1 MTRYGQLRIG
11 IDVGGTN
18 TDAALLDGASILA
31 SCKTP
36 TTEDVTAGIRIA
48 LRQVMNAAA
57 VERTAVG
64 AVMIGTTHFTNAVV
78 ERRGL
83 ARVAAIRLGLPAA
96 TALPP
101 LTDWPDDLAAAVDG
115 GCYMFGG
122 GHEYD
127 GRPIEKIDLAAL
139 ERIACTLAADSRHD
153 IEVTAIFS
161 PLYATGENQTAELLK
176 SVDSRF
182 RVTRSHELGRLGI
195 LERENAAILNAALR
209 PLAARTT
216 AAFRRALAE
225 EHIDAPLYISQNDGT
240 VAHVDVVE
248 RFPVST
254 FSAGPTNSMRG
265 AAILTGVD
273 DAIVIDIGG
282 TTSDVGMLLG
292 GFPREAPVATQLGGV
307 RTNLRMPDI
316 VSVGLG
322 GGSIVRDGGES
333 IGPDSVGFRLRERA
347 LVFGGDTLTATD
359 IAVAAGRSQIGD
371 PARVKD
377 LDSNVVTR
385 ALHRMSE
392 ILDDAVDRVRTSR
405 GSSTVILVGGGAV
418 LIDADQLSGA
428 DIRCPDHAGVAN
440 AVGAASAQVAGECD
454 HIYAYTRTPR
464 AEALRQAQALA
475 IARAVDAGAEP
486 GSVEIVDSDETP
498 LSYLPNEAMRVR
510 VKAVG
515 RLIIAAG
522 DGELK

>member
-1 MTRYGQLRIG
+1 MTSNGELRIG

-18 TDAALLDGASILA
+18 TDAVLLAGADILA

-36 TTEDVTAGIRIA
+36 TTQDVTAGIRAA
-48 LRQVMNAAA
+48 LRQVMDTAA
-57 VERTAVG
+57 VARGAIG

-78 ERRGL
+78 ERRAL

-101 LTDWPDDLAAAVDG
+101 LTDWPSELAVAVDG
-115 GCYMFGG
+115 GCHMVGG

-127 GRPIEKIDLAAL
+127 GRPIADLDVAAL
-139 ERIACTLAADSRHD
+139 ETIARALAEDGRHD
-153 IEVTAIFS
+153 VALSAVFS
-161 PLYATGENQTAELLK
+161 PLDASGEDRAAQLFE
-176 SVDSRF
+176 DIDPGF
-182 RVTRSHELGRLGI
+182 RITRSHELGRLGI

-216 AAFRRALAE
+216 AAFRRALADE
-225 EHIDAPLYISQNDGT
+225 RIAAPLYISQNDGT

-265 AAILTGVD
+265 AALLTGAD

-322 GGSIVRDGGES
+322 GGSIVRDGGRR

-359 IAVAAGRSQIGD
+359 IAVAAGRCRIGD
-371 PARVKD
+371 PDRVAG
-377 LDSNVVTR
+377 LDGEVVAR
-385 ALHRMSE
+385 ALRQMSAM
-392 ILDDAVDRVRTSR
+392 LDDAVDRVRTAR
-405 GSSTVILVGGGAV
+405 GATTVILVGGGAV

-428 DIRCPDHAGVAN
+428 DIRRPDHAGIAN

-454 HIYAYTRTPR
+454 HIYAYTRTAR
-464 AEALRQAQALA
+464 ADAIREARDLA
-475 IARAVDAGAEP
+475 VARAVDAGADP
-486 GSVEIVDSDETP
+486 DSVEIVDSDETP
-498 LSYLPNEAMRVR
+498 LSYLPNEAVRVR

-515 RLIIAAG
+515 RLAIAADAG
-522 DGELK
+522 GA